1 MGLKIAQRLRESGVL
16 NTSPTRSDTV
26 STEQGLTGEGFPT
39 NRHIR
44 QAQGVK
50 EYSHEA
56 ALVSNEGMPAH
67 FFDGGYHGFRFGDRD
82 WIAGKLRRIRDP
94 VEREKLAAEYSERYK
109 SAHEAEPIGHRKDGK
124 ARFIANSWLLKATK

>member
-1 MGLKIAQRLRESGVL
+1 MGLKIAQWLRESGAL
-16 NTSPTRSDTV
+16 NTSPTPSDTV
-26 STEQGLTGEGFPT
+26 ATGQGLVNKGLPT
-39 NRHIR
+39 FGQPR

-94 VEREKLAAEYSERYK
+94 VERAKLAAEYSERYK
-109 SAHEAEPIGHRKDGK
+109 AAHEAEPIGHRKDGK